1 MELGKLIDV
10 FASVPAVWD
19 AESEVKVKVLENFIL
34 EIMPLYH
41 AKAVNRPVPHGE
53 LHTESRVER
62 GT

>member
-1 MELGKLIDV
+1 M
-10 FASVPAVWD
+10 FASVAAVWD
-19 AESEVKVKVLENFIL
+19 AESKVKVKVLENFIL